1 MHPVVTPWKKKT
13 LKTVNIYV
21 ALCWLYT
28 DMDRR
33 VPAMECFKAWRC
45 RFVDCIT
52 IKNMDPRHH
61 TLWKVSIYV
70 FKNTSFRI
78 IRLFFFISFVIVYF
92 FRQISINVYEYLW
105 NYLLFW
111 TYFLFFFFFFF
122 NQQPFRKHG
131 VMALHMHWITL
142 RAFGIWSVYT
152 QKYSGCTKM

>member
-21 ALCWLYT
+21 DLCWLYT

-52 IKNMDPRHH
+52 VKNMDPRHH

-70 FKNTSFRI
+70 FKNTCFRI
-78 IRLFFFISFVIVYF
+78 FGLFFFISFVIVYF

-111 TYFLFFFFFFF
+111 TYFFFFFFFF
-122 NQQPFRKHG
+122 KSTTIPKTWSHG
-131 VMALHMHWITL
+131 FTHSLNNFKGLWNMECLHPEIFWL
-142 RAFGIWSVYT
+142 W
-152 QKYSGCTKM
+152 